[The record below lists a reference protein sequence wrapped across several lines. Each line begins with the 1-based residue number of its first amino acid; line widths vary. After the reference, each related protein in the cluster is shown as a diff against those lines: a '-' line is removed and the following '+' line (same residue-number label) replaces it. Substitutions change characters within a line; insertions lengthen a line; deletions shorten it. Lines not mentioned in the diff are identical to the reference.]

1 MATSSRI
8 LLIFTV
14 LVLVSAHYALAVEEC
29 PDDNSLGP
37 KGCPTG
43 DVPVVMLS
51 FPPYVIFEDDGN
63 GENMSLH
70 GIVYNYI
77 LDSLEGCCYSKGSRG
92 VNLILQNGGGN
103 GIETEEF
110 NEALMKADII
120 FPVTEKLETLL
131 TFSGVEYTFHDIVK
145 SHGYVLI
152 GLIDNYNEKARDL
165 VLDALYDSWP
175 IFVLTFLLAG
185 MAGICIWALVCKP
198 FLHAV
203 SEVLIVRMWPCMQ
216 ERPCLTTFP
225 KTDTRVKNTT
235 RTELLIV
242 WCGQTLP

>member
-1 MATSSRI
+1 MATSRQI

-14 LVLVSAHYALAVEEC
+14 LVLVSTHHALAVEEC
-29 PDDNSLGP
+29 PGDNSLGP

-63 GENMSLH
+63 GQTSLH

-92 VNLILQNGGGN
+92 VNLTLQNGN
-103 GIETEEF
+103 GYGTETEEF

-185 MAGICIWALVCKP
+185 MAGICIWALVCKS

-203 SEVLIVRMWPCMQ
+203 LEVLIARVWPCMQ
-216 ERPCLTTFP
+216 EKPCLTTFP
-225 KTDTRVKNTT
+225 NTDKRVKNTT
-235 RTELLIV
+235 RTELLVV

>member
-1 MATSSRI
+1 MATSRQI
-8 LLIFTV
+8 LLTFTV
-14 LVLVSAHYALAVEEC
+14 LVLVSTHHALAVDEC
-29 PDDNSLGP
+29 PDDKSLGP

-63 GENMSLH
+63 GQTSLH
-70 GIVYNYI
+70 GIVSNYI

-92 VNLILQNGGGN
+92 VNLILQNGN
-103 GIETEEF
+103 GYGTETEEF

-120 FPVTEKLETLL
+120 FPITEKLETLL

-185 MAGICIWALVCKP
+185 MAGICIWALVCKS
-198 FLHAV
+198 FLRAV
-203 SEVLIVRMWPCMQ
+203 SEVLITRVWPCMQ
-216 ERPCLTTFP
+216 ERPCLTIFP
-225 KTDTRVKNTT
+225 NTDKRVKSTT
-235 RTELLIV
+235 RTELLVV